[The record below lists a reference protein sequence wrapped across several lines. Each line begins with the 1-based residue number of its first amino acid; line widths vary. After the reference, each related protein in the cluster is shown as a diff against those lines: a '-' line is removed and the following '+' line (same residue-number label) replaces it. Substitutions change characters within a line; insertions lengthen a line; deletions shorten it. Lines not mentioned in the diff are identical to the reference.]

1 MHRRNFLKTSG
12 IAALPSL
19 GAAIPFGALA
29 RGTGQT
35 GLADQPSPIY
45 FFFDGPNYNPQ
56 EFIAK
61 LQQVNQAAAIQ
72 SDFYGE
78 GGVVEAL
85 EKKFMAMTGKQA
97 AIFMPTGTM
106 ANQLAIA
113 VLSGDNTKV
122 FVQET
127 SHVYRDEAD
136 AAQSI
141 HNKRLIPLAPN
152 EAAFTLADLQASIR
166 SLDEGEVFKSGIGA
180 ISIENPVRRCDG
192 KTVDIEE
199 IKKIS
204 AWCREKGYKL
214 HLDGARIHLASAFT
228 GIPVIEYARHFD
240 TVYISLYK
248 YLGAPGGAMLCGD
261 KVVIDKM
268 RHLIKVHGGTMYQFW
283 INAAMALHHLEGLDD
298 RLKGVVKKST
308 ELFTQLN
315 KLPGLQINTLKG
327 GTNIFDLQVTKEID
341 LAKFRDS
348 LRKEYNIYMGGRRD
362 NDPVK
367 IMVNETLL
375 SRDTQLI
382 VDAFK
387 VSLAKAK
394 K

>member
-19 GAAIPFGALA
+19 GAALPF
-29 RGTGQT
+29 T
-35 GLADQPSPIY
+35 GLAAQSGQAAQPDPVY
-45 FFFDGPNYNPQ
+45 FFFDGPFYNPK

-61 LQQVNQAAAIQ
+61 LQQVNQAAPIEA
-72 SDFYGE
+72 DFYGG

-85 EKKFMAMTGKQA
+85 EKKFVALTGKQA

-122 FVQET
+122 FVQDT
-127 SHVYRDEAD
+127 SHIFRDEAD

-152 EAAFTLADLQASIR
+152 EAAFTLAHLQASIK

-180 ISIENPVRRCDG
+180 IAIENPVRRCDG

-199 IKKIS
+199 IKKIA

-228 GIPVIEYARHFD
+228 GIPVTEYARHFD

-283 INAAMALHHLEGLDD
+283 INAAMALYHLEGLEE
-298 RLKGVVKKST
+298 RLKAVVKRSA

-315 KLPGLQINTLKG
+315 KLPGLQINALKS
-327 GTNIFDLQVTKEID
+327 GTNIFELQVTKEID
-341 LAKFRDS
+341 LAKLRDA
-348 LRKEYNIYMGGRRD
+348 LRKEYNIYVGNRQG

-367 IMVNETLL
+367 ITVNETLL
-375 SRDTQLI
+375 SRDTQLM
-382 VDAFK
+382 VEAFK
-387 VSLAKAK
+387 ASLAKARA
-394 K
+394 

>member
-19 GAAIPFGALA
+19 GAAIPFS
-29 RGTGQT
+29 
-35 GLADQPSPIY
+35 GLAAENPLADTPAPVF
-45 FFFDGPNYNPQ
+45 FFFDGPKYNTAT
-56 EFIAK
+56 FLAK
-61 LQQVNQAAAIQ
+61 MQQINNAAAIQ
-72 SDFYGE
+72 PDGYGE

-85 EKKFMAMTGKQA
+85 EKKFMAVTGKQA
-97 AIFMPTGTM
+97 AIYMPSGTM

-152 EAAFTLADLQASIR
+152 EPAFTLEALQASIKYH
-166 SLDEGEVFKSGIGA
+166 DEGEVFKSGIGV

-192 KTVDIEE
+192 RTVEIEE
-199 IKKIS
+199 IKKIA

-214 HLDGARIHLASAFT
+214 HLDGARIHMATAFGGT
-228 GIPVIEYARHFD
+228 PVAEYAKHFD

-248 YLGAPGGAMLCGD
+248 YLGTLGGAMLCGD
-261 KVVIDKM
+261 KMVIGKM
-268 RHLIKVHGGTMYQFW
+268 RHLIKVHGGTIYQNW

-298 RLKGVVKKST
+298 RLKSMAKKAT
-308 ELFTQLN
+308 ELFGQLN
-315 KLPGLQINTLKG
+315 QLPGIKISSLKG
-327 GTNIFDLQVTKEID
+327 GSNIFDLQIAKDVDLVKLKETLNKQHSI
-341 LAKFRDS
+341 F
-348 LRKEYNIYMGGRRD
+348 IGGMRGD
-362 NDPVK
+362 DPIK
-367 IMVNETLL
+367 IQVNETLL
-375 SRDTQLI
+375 ARDNQQI
-382 VDAFK
+382 VEAFK
-387 VSLAKAK
+387 ASLSRAKA
-394 K
+394 

>member
-19 GAAIPFGALA
+19 GAALPF
-29 RGTGQT
+29 T
-35 GLADQPSPIY
+35 GLAAQSGQAAQPDPVY
-45 FFFDGPNYNPQ
+45 FFFDGPFYNPK
-56 EFIAK
+56 EFIAR
-61 LQQVNQAAAIQ
+61 LQQVNQAAPIEA
-72 SDFYGE
+72 DFYGG

-85 EKKFMAMTGKQA
+85 EKKFMAITGKGA

-122 FVQET
+122 FVQDT
-127 SHVYRDEAD
+127 SHIFRDEAD

-152 EAAFTLADLQASIR
+152 EAAFTLAHLQASIK

-180 ISIENPVRRCDG
+180 IAIENPVRRCDG
-192 KTVDIEE
+192 RTVDIEE
-199 IKKIS
+199 IKKIA

-228 GIPVIEYARHFD
+228 GIPVTEYARHFD

-261 KVVIDKM
+261 KAVIDKM

-283 INAAMALHHLEGLDD
+283 INAAMALYHLEGLEE
-298 RLKGVVKKST
+298 RLKAVVKRSA

-315 KLPGLQINTLKG
+315 KLPGLQINTLKS
-327 GTNIFDLQVTKEID
+327 GTNIFELQVTKEID
-341 LAKFRDS
+341 LAKLRDA
-348 LRKEYNIYMGGRRD
+348 LRKEYNIYVGNRQG

-367 IMVNETLL
+367 ITVNETLL
-375 SRDTQLI
+375 SRDTQLM
-382 VDAFK
+382 VEAFK
-387 VSLAKAK
+387 ASLAKARA
-394 K
+394 

>member
-1 MHRRNFLKTSG
+1 M
-12 IAALPSL
+12 PSL

-29 RGTGQT
+29 RETGQT

-141 HNKRLIPLAPN
+141 HSKRLIPLAPN

-166 SLDEGEVFKSGIGA
+166 SLDEGEVFKA
-180 ISIENPVRRCDG
+180 
-192 KTVDIEE
+192 
-199 IKKIS
+199 
-204 AWCREKGYKL
+204 ALAQYL
-214 HLDGARIHLASAFT
+214 LRIPCA
-228 GIPVIEYARHFD
+228 GV
-240 TVYISLYK
+240 
-248 YLGAPGGAMLCGD
+248 
-261 KVVIDKM
+261 
-268 RHLIKVHGGTMYQFW
+268 
-283 INAAMALHHLEGLDD
+283 MA
-298 RLKGVVKKST
+298 K
-308 ELFTQLN
+308 Q
-315 KLPGLQINTLKG
+315 
-327 GTNIFDLQVTKEID
+327 
-341 LAKFRDS
+341 
-348 LRKEYNIYMGGRRD
+348 
-362 NDPVK
+362 
-367 IMVNETLL
+367 
-375 SRDTQLI
+375 
-382 VDAFK
+382 
-387 VSLAKAK
+387 
-394 K
+394 

>member
-1 MHRRNFLKTSG
+1 MHRRNFLKSSG
-12 IAALPSL
+12 LVALPSL
-19 GAAIPFGALA
+19 GAALPFTGLA
-29 RGTGQT
+29 GQT
-35 GLADQPSPIY
+35 GQPDQPAPVF
-45 FFFDGPNYNPQ
+45 FFFDGPKYEPK

-61 LQQVNQAAAIQ
+61 LQQVNQAAAIEP
-72 SDFYGE
+72 DVYGG

-85 EKKFMAMTGKQA
+85 EKKFMAITGKQA

-152 EAAFTLADLQASIR
+152 EAAFTLADLQASIKFH
-166 SLDEGEVFKSGIGA
+166 DEGEVFKSGIGVIA
-180 ISIENPVRRCDG
+180 IENPVRRCDG

-199 IKKIS
+199 IKKIT
-204 AWCREKGYKL
+204 AWCREKGYRL
-214 HLDGARIHLASAFT
+214 HLDGARIHLAAAFT
-228 GIPVIEYARHFD
+228 GIPVSEYARHFD

-283 INAAMALHHLEGLDD
+283 INAAMALHHLEGLEE
-298 RLKGVVKKST
+298 RLKAVAKKST

-315 KLPGLQINTLKG
+315 QLPGLTINTLKG
-327 GTNIFDLQVTKEID
+327 GTNIFELQVAKEIN
-341 LAKFRDS
+341 LGKFRES
-348 LRKEYNIYMGGRRD
+348 LNKQFNIFMGGRRD

-367 IMVNETLL
+367 ITVNETLL
-375 SRDTQLI
+375 TRSNQLI
-382 VDAFK
+382 VEAFK
-387 VSLAKAK
+387 ASLAKAK
-394 K
+394 V